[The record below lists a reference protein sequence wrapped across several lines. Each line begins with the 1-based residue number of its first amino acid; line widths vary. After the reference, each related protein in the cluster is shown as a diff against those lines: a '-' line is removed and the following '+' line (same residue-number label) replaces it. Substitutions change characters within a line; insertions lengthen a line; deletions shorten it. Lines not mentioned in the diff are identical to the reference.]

1 MAIGGY
7 FELELN
13 YGQEYHQHAIRLNTG
28 RNAFEY
34 ILQAKQYK
42 KVYLPFYTCDV
53 MMEPIQKLN
62 LNVEFYAIDE
72 TFLPIFKFE
81 KIKSG
86 EAFVY
91 TNYFGICD
99 KQVVDVAAKCKN
111 LIIDNSQA
119 FYSLPLSGVDTFYSP
134 RKFFGLPDG
143 AYLYTNK
150 LLDKKLEKDISFD
163 RCQHLLGRIDTGA
176 EAHFQ
181 TYKENS
187 KSLCNQSIRKISNLT
202 QRLLSSINYNTV
214 ADIRRQ
220 NFNYLHRELN
230 KKNRLKFEFN
240 NSTVPMTYPLL
251 RENGATLKKKMIEKK
266 IFVATYW
273 PNVLDWAK
281 PSSFEFYLVENTISL
296 PIDHRYGIEDMK
308 TLVQIINYLQ

>member
-13 YGQEYHQHAIRLNTG
+13 QGQEYHPDAMRLNTG

-34 ILQAKQYK
+34 ILLAKKYR

-62 LNVEFYAIDE
+62 IEVEFYSIDE
-72 TFLPIFKFE
+72 TFLPIFNFE
-81 KIKSG
+81 EIKSD
-86 EAFVY
+86 EVFVY

-99 KQVVDVAAKCKN
+99 KQVYKVAAKCKN

-119 FYSLPLSGVDTFYSP
+119 FYSLPLTGVDTFYSP

-150 LLDKKLEKDISFD
+150 LMGSKFEKDISYK
-163 RCQHLLGRIDTGA
+163 RCEHLLGRIDTGA

-181 TYKENS
+181 TYKGNS
-187 KSLCNQSIRKISNLT
+187 KSLCNQPIRGMSNLT
-202 QRLLSSINYNTV
+202 QKLLSSIEYASI
-214 ADIRRQ
+214 ADVRKQ
-220 NFNYLHRELN
+220 NFNYLNNQLN
-230 KKNRLKFEFN
+230 QKNKLKFEFDH
-240 NSTVPMTYPLL
+240 STVPMIYPFLID
-251 RENGATLKKKMIEKK
+251 NGAALKKELIKNK

-273 PNVLDWAK
+273 PNVQDWAK
-281 PSSFEFYLVENTISL
+281 ADSFEYYLVENMIAIPTDQRQNNYSL
-296 PIDHRYGIEDMK
+296 IEILK
-308 TLVQIINYLQ
+308 QLK